1 MTTNPSLTDLSGR
14 VVLITGASSGL
25 GLHFA
30 RAAARA
36 GAVVALAARRKDRL
50 SHLQAEI
57 EAVGG
62 RALAIEMD
70 VADEASVAA
79 GFDAAQAV
87 LGPVNSVIANAG
99 TNFPSS
105 ALGIPIEEF
114 DRVLEVNLRG
124 VFITARE
131 AARRMIAAGSPQ
143 KGNGRIV
150 LVGSVGSHRVMDK
163 LVAYNTTKAA
173 VLMMGKALAKEWAQ
187 KGINI
192 NTICPGWIKTEL
204 NSEWLESPAGQT
216 LIDSFPRKRVMA
228 PEDLVP
234 ITLYLL
240 SDASRAITGGSFE
253 LDDGSSL

>member
-1 MTTNPSLTDLSGR
+1 MTNTPNFADLAGR

-25 GLHFA
+25 GAHFA

-50 SHLQAEI
+50 GKLQTEI
-57 EAVGG
+57 EAAGG

-70 VADEASVAA
+70 VADEGSVAA
-79 GFDAAQAV
+79 GFDAAQAE

-99 TNFPSS
+99 RNFPSS

-114 DRVLEVNLRG
+114 DRVIEVNLRG

-131 AARRMIAAGSPQ
+131 AAKRMSANGSAQ
-143 KGNGRIV
+143 KGDGRIV
-150 LVGSVGSHRVMDK
+150 LVGSSGSHRVLDK

-173 VLMMGKALAKEWAQ
+173 VLMMGKALAKEWAL

-204 NSEWLESPAGQT
+204 NSEWLDSPAGQA
-216 LIDSFPRKRVMA
+216 LINSFPRKRVME
-228 PEDLVP
+228 PDDLVP

-253 LDDGSSL
+253 LDDGSTL